1 VNKSGICKGQ
11 LQKERKKIVVI
22 IISKFSSF
30 GVNKH
35 LKAFFW
41 GGERERGGHTR
52 DQTQGLVHARQALY
66 H

>member
-22 IISKFSSF
+22 TISKFSSF

-35 LKAFFW
+35 LKTFFLV
-41 GGERERGGHTR
+41 GERERGGHTR